1 MEPSVCA
8 KMDTGSISRGCM
20 SQKVNALDGILRPMD
35 RTPLFAAPLGF
46 PVAAAAI
53 SQDGQR

>member
-1 MEPSVCA
+1 
-8 KMDTGSISRGCM
+8 MDTGSISRGCM

-35 RTPLFAAPLGF
+35 QTPLFAAPLGF